1 MADPYANVFF
11 SKDRTE
17 TIIEPIPDD
26 RSLDGNEVRILDR
39 AEWMKGCPEG
49 SEFTC
54 ITDRTWTDGSD
65 EQSFLFQHYTY
76 LESGSLACSGGCGES
91 YERQASDFFAL
102 TVS

>member
-49 SEFTC
+49 SEFA
-54 ITDRTWTDGSD
+54 
-65 EQSFLFQHYTY
+65 FLHFHLLNEPGLTGQTNKV
-76 LESGSLACSGGCGES
+76 S
-91 YERQASDFFAL
+91 YFNIIH
-102 TVS
+102 T